1 MTVKFPFPDD
11 FTVEYTRT
19 LRTEEDFW
27 EFPTGEGYEYEDVVV
42 VRDTFVFRPWLPLF
56 GGVDTPY
63 SSEFLTTYRELWML
77 DEDYPKWLNSNQDE
91 EDVALFTP
99 EWRFYISTI
108 PLPENYTGPT
118 NKNYLLRNQTN
129 YIDYLRD
136 FVRST
141 WMETTPYLF
150 NISIDDELYPEGG
163 RPAIVLKPTPTNWK
177 EILEELK
184 QQIRQEYLFGDIVT
198 LNNPRGF

>member
-1 MTVKFPFPDD
+1 MTVKFPFPND

-19 LRTEEDFW
+19 LRIEEDFW

-42 VRDTFVFRPWLPLF
+42 VRDTFIFRPWVVGKP
-56 GGVDTPY
+56 VMQ
-63 SSEFLTTYRELWML
+63 FLTAYRELWML
-77 DEDYPKWLNSNQDE
+77 EVDYSDWLDNQAE
-91 EDVALFTP
+91 EDIALFTP
-99 EWRFYISTI
+99 GWRFYLHSI

-118 NKNYLLRNQTN
+118 NKNSLLRNTTN

-141 WMETTPYLF
+141 WMETTPWIF
-150 NISIDDELYPEGG
+150 NIAIDDELYPQGG
-163 RPAIVLKPTPTNWK
+163 IPALKPTPTNWK
-177 EILEELK
+177 AILDELK
-184 QQIRQEYLFGDIVT
+184 QQIRQEYLYGDIFT

>member
-11 FTVEYTRT
+11 FRVEYTRT

-27 EFPTGEGYEYEDVVV
+27 EFPTGEGYEYVDVVV
-42 VRDTFVFRPWLPLF
+42 VRDTFVFRPII
-56 GGVDTPY
+56 Y
-63 SSEFLTTYRELWML
+63 SSNSVTTTSAKFLTTYRELWML

-91 EDVALFTP
+91 DVALFTP
-99 EWRFYISTI
+99 GWRFYLHSI
-108 PLPENYTGPT
+108 PLPKNYTGPT
-118 NKNYLLRNQTN
+118 NKNSLLRNTTN

-141 WMETTPYLF
+141 WMETTPWIF
-150 NISIDDELYPEGG
+150 NIAIDDELYPDRGI
-163 RPAIVLKPTPTNWK
+163 PALKPTPMNWK
-177 EILEELK
+177 AILDELK
-184 QQIRQEYLFGDIVT
+184 QQIRQEYLYGDIFT

>member
-1 MTVKFPFPDD
+1 MIKFPFPDD

-27 EFPTGEGYEYEDVVV
+27 EFPTGEGYEYVDAVV
-42 VRDTFVFRPWLPLF
+42 VRDTFVFRPII
-56 GGVDTPY
+56 Y
-63 SSEFLTTYRELWML
+63 SSTPMQFLTAYRELWML
-77 DEDYPKWLNSNQDE
+77 EVDYSDWLDNQAE

-99 EWRFYISTI
+99 GWRFYLHSI

-118 NKNYLLRNQTN
+118 NKNDLLRNATN

-141 WMETTPYLF
+141 WMETTPWIF
-150 NISIDDELYPEGG
+150 NIAVDDEFYPERGI
-163 RPAIVLKPTPTNWK
+163 PALKPTPTNWK
-177 EILEELK
+177 AILDELK
-184 QQIRQEYLFGDIVT
+184 QRIRQEYLYEDIFT

>member
-1 MTVKFPFPDD
+1 MTVTFPFPDD

-19 LRTEEDFW
+19 LRIEEDFW

-42 VRDTFVFRPWLPLF
+42 VRDTFVFRPWTWSE
-56 GGVDTPY
+56 TP
-63 SSEFLTTYRELWML
+63 FNNFVTAYRELWVL
-77 DEDYPKWLNSNQDE
+77 EEDYSKWLDNQDE

-99 EWRFYISTI
+99 GWKLYISAI
-108 PLPENYTGPT
+108 PISENYTGPT
-118 NKNYLLRNQTN
+118 NKNYLLRNETN

-141 WMETTPYLF
+141 WMETTPWVF
-150 NISIDDELYPEGG
+150 NISIDDELYPQRGI
-163 RPAIVLKPTPTNWK
+163 PALKPTPTNWK
-177 EILEELK
+177 AILEELK
-184 QQIRQEYLFGDIVT
+184 EQIRQEYLSGDLFT